1 MTTQPTQG
9 WPGADAILGRM
20 RTRPGDVL
28 ASTLIPPEAPAGRQ
42 RLLVLHGIYGR
53 GRNWTTMAR
62 ELTAA
67 RPDWAAW
74 LVDLRLHGDS
84 PALSPP
90 HTVAA
95 AAADLVALE
104 DRVDAQA
111 AAVLGHSFGGKV
123 ALAHA
128 AGGHDHLSQAWIID
142 STPETRD
149 PQGSAWRLLDVVRR
163 LPRTFPSR
171 TDAAAAVTSHGYG
184 QAVGAWMASN
194 LVHEAGRYRWRLD
207 FDGMEALLRDF
218 FATDL
223 WQVVEDPP
231 AGTVLHFVKAN
242 DSHVLSE
249 DGCARIEAAGARHG
263 RAHLHRV
270 AGGHWVHVENPDAVL
285 GLLLTH
291 LPGAPTT
298 GLPR

>member
-1 MTTQPTQG
+1 
-9 WPGADAILGRM
+9 
-20 RTRPGDVL
+20 
-28 ASTLIPPEAPAGRQ
+28 
-42 RLLVLHGIYGR
+42 
-53 GRNWTTMAR
+53 
-62 ELTAA
+62 
-67 RPDWAAW
+67 
-74 LVDLRLHGDS
+74 
-84 PALSPP
+84 
-90 HTVAA
+90 
-95 AAADLVALE
+95 
-104 DRVDAQA
+104 
-111 AAVLGHSFGGKV
+111 
-123 ALAHA
+123 
-128 AGGHDHLSQAWIID
+128 
-142 STPETRD
+142 
-149 PQGSAWRLLDVVRR
+149 
-163 LPRTFPSR
+163 
-171 TDAAAAVTSHGYG
+171 
-184 QAVGAWMASN
+184 MASN

-291 LPGAPTT
+291 LQAHRRPACLAEEPPRLVRPATSPGACIVPA
-298 GLPR
+298 GWKWRSGPDPESGAGSP